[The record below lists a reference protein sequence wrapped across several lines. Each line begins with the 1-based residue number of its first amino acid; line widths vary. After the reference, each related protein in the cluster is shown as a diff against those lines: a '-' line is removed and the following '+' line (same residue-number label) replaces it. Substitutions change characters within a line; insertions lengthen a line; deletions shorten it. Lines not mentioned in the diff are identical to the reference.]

1 MDTISTLIKQ
11 GKNKFIDFIPTC
23 ENPHHTA
30 ALISSFANREGGT
43 LVVGV
48 NSKGKLIG
56 VLPEMEMQ
64 WVEEVVQHYLS
75 TSVEVEMEQ
84 IIEKFKF
91 ALLIHIKESE
101 TKYCG
106 AIDLNG
112 EPHHFVRT
120 HKGEV
125 FESTFIIEKSWV
137 YHQKD
142 SFFSEDIYLGL
153 KSLLQN
159 ENQLTL
165 ASIFKELHF
174 KKSDIENTLAILI
187 DQKKIDF
194 EFIDQKVTYFWVG
207 NS

>member
-1 MDTISTLIKQ
+1 MEAISTLIKH

-23 ENPHHTA
+23 ENPHHSA

-56 VLPEMEMQ
+56 VLPEMELQ
-64 WVEEVVQHYLS
+64 WLNEVIQYYLS
-75 TSVEVEMEQ
+75 TAIQIEIEEV
-84 IIEKFKF
+84 IEKFKF
-91 ALLIHIKESE
+91 AIFIHIKESE
-101 TKYCG
+101 SKFCG

-142 SFFSEDIYLGL
+142 SLFSEEIFVAL
-153 KSLLQN
+153 KKLLQN
-159 ENQLTL
+159 QNQLTL
-165 ASIFKELHF
+165 ASIFKEIGF
-174 KKSDIENTLAILI
+174 KKSETENTLAILI
-187 DQKKIDF
+187 DQKIIDF
-194 EFIDQKVTYFWVG
+194 EFVNQKVCYYWVG

>member
-1 MDTISTLIKQ
+1 MEVISNLIKQ
-11 GKNKFIDFIPTC
+11 GKNKFIDFIPSC

-30 ALISSFANREGGT
+30 ALISSFANRSGGT

-56 VLPEMEMQ
+56 VLPEMELQ
-64 WVEEVVQHYLS
+64 WLNEVVQHYLS
-75 TSVEVEMEQ
+75 APIQIEIEEV
-84 IIEKFKF
+84 IEKFKI

-120 HKGEV
+120 QKGEV

-142 SFFSEDIYLGL
+142 PFFSEDIYLNIKG
-153 KSLLQN
+153 LLQN

-165 ASIFKELHF
+165 ASIFKELDF
-174 KKSDIENTLAILI
+174 KKSEIENTLAILI
-187 DQKKIDF
+187 EQKIIDF
-194 EFIDQKVTYFWVG
+194 EFVNQKVCYYWVG

>member
-1 MDTISTLIKQ
+1 MDTISTLIKK

-56 VLPEMEMQ
+56 VLPEMEVQ
-64 WVEEVVQHYLS
+64 WIDEVVQHYLS
-75 TSVEVEMEQ
+75 TQVQIEVEQ
-84 IIEKFKF
+84 VIEKFKF
-91 ALLIHIKESE
+91 ALFIRIKESE

-112 EPHHFVRT
+112 ESHNFVRT
-120 HKGEV
+120 HKGDV

-142 SFFSEDIYLGL
+142 PFFSEDIYLGL
-153 KSLLQN
+153 KALLQN

-165 ASIFKELHF
+165 AAIFKDLDF
-174 KKSDIENTLAILI
+174 KKSEIENTLAILI
-187 DQKKIDF
+187 DQKMIDF
-194 EFIDQKVTYFWVG
+194 EFINQKVVYYWVG